1 MECGVLNK
9 MQWTFYPII
18 LEWVWYFEKCQIIS
32 IDLHYKEEF
41 DDLKM
46 IPAWVKSAL
55 IRTGIR
61 CFWIKKID
69 RIFYKKTSFI
79 LGVFVLYIVT
89 FMVNNTQTSKDLA
102 LLFGT
107 KDPNAKMDEHQYWWP
122 IFGLPCV
129 VFSQPFNT
137 QKSRNPS

>member
-55 IRTGIR
+55 IRTGIG
-61 CFWIKKID
+61 CFGIKKID
-69 RIFYKKTSFI
+69 RILLQKNIFYIGCICIVHSYFHGKQHPNLKRLSIALWNKRSQCQNGWPSI
-79 LGVFVLYIVT
+79 LVT
-89 FMVNNTQTSKDLA
+89 NIWSPLCCF
-102 LLFGT
+102 
-107 KDPNAKMDEHQYWWP
+107 
-122 IFGLPCV
+122 
-129 VFSQPFNT
+129 
-137 QKSRNPS
+137 